1 MPPDWK
7 KQATQLQKWREKL
20 SKIQRESEPESHVVF
35 ERPLPPAKYVQEGT
49 AILVPPL
56 SHELMDDLIEVQKL
70 VKVRAQVFAEQR
82 RRIQELDALKSYLS
96 QICGSEEKPEL
107 SYIDSKF
114 IDSKFSELL
123 DSFQRRR
130 DELKKRD
137 NTRALRR
144 VMASFAE
151 SARAAAL
158 TTEKAHSRVQ
168 DLIKAEISRCFGTES
183 K

>member
-107 SYIDSKF
+107 SYID
-114 IDSKFSELL
+114 IDREFSELL

-130 DELKKRD
+130 DELKKCD

-144 VMASFAE
+144 VMATFAE

-158 TTEKAHSRVQ
+158 TTKKAHDQVKKLLKREFKY
-168 DLIKAEISRCFGTES
+168 LK
-183 K
+183 